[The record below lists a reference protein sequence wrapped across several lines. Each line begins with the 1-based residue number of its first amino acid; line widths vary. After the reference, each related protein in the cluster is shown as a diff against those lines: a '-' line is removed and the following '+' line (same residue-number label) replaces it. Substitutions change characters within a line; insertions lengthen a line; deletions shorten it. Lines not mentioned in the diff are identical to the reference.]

1 VNKNLHIKET
11 LEKIIS
17 KDCSIQVFGLGYVGF
32 PLSIRLAKAG
42 FKVTGVDTD
51 LKKSFLESI
60 QNGNF
65 VPSTTCFKTDR
76 PRIGIICVPTPIPDG
91 KIL

>member
-1 VNKNLHIKET
+1 LHIKET

-42 FKVTGVDTD
+42 FKVTGVDTE
-51 LKKSFLESI
+51 LKKIEKLQKNSLSE
-60 QNGNF
+60 GEL
-65 VPSTTCFKTDR
+65 FKEFF
-76 PRIGIICVPTPIPDG
+76 ICHTR
-91 KIL
+91 